1 VYLVKGDDAVDR
13 EKIKKAVETYG
24 DSLYRLCLV
33 MLGNSSDA
41 EDAVQETFMQLIRY
55 EPEFRGN
62 EHEKAWLIT
71 VAANKCRDMLR
82 KRKWFTPL
90 DEDILENIP
99 GNTEDNR
106 LIGLLTELTPKFREV
121 LTLHYIEGYKV
132 NEIAEMINKSPSAVK
147 MRLAKGR
154 KLLEEK
160 YRKEYL

>member
-1 VYLVKGDDAVDR
+1 MDR
-13 EKIKKAVETYG
+13 EKIKNAVETYG

-41 EDAVQETFMQLIRY
+41 EDAVQETFMQLIRSA
-55 EPEFRGN
+55 PEFRGN

-82 KRKWFTPL
+82 RRKWFTEL
-90 DEDILENIP
+90 NEDELASIVSDEESSRILEALAEIS
-99 GNTEDNR
+99 
-106 LIGLLTELTPKFREV
+106 PKFREILV
-121 LTLHYIEGYKV
+121 LHYVEDYKV
-132 NEIAEMINKSPSAVK
+132 NEIAEMIKKSPSAVK

>member
-1 VYLVKGDDAVDR
+1 MDR

-33 MLGNSSDA
+33 MLGNNSDA

>member
-33 MLGNSSDA
+33 MLGNNSDA